1 MGQLLYQSL
10 RLRERRMDLLYRRV
24 AILALGALCSCK
36 SGKTTRSG
44 YFSHS
49 TTVAAEQ
56 PATPKEANSSEP
68 PATEIQQV
76 AAELPAAPE
85 VIGSGIPEGDAPVDE
100 RSPLIDALSISLA
113 QNPDL
118 IAIRQS
124 EGVGVAAVGVAYT
137 YPFNPFLQIQATPY
151 QENNGTTAH
160 YVLLMQRIQLAHQQ
174 QYREESADSLL
185 SGIRWNILQAELQT
199 VSMTSQ
205 LYFTMLYRRG
215 LRDIA
220 NASYE
225 NNRLLLDSAEKR
237 LSAGDAAASDV
248 ATVRYD
254 AEATLQQLQLA
265 ETNYQSSI
273 RDLLRQLGMPA
284 NAAYEFDG
292 DIRKIRWRLPSEVA
306 GTASHCQPLAIGP
319 SQVLDEAWVRGWTSS
334 RPDVMAARA
343 NVAAARAAYR
353 LAAANRVPDVQV
365 GPYYQQTPDGDTHVG
380 FRADTNLPFIDTG
393 VPMQLQ
399 RSAELNQRSVT
410 WQQLDI
416 RAGLEGLAAFERYK
430 QAFLAL
436 QQDQS
441 KDLFQLPTEL
451 ESLERQFREGEVDV
465 VRAIQARTSMLQNQ
479 RAHLDLINEVAQSA
493 AILVGTT
500 GVPIE
505 QLMEP

>member
-1 MGQLLYQSL
+1 M
-10 RLRERRMDLLYRRV
+10 
-24 AILALGALCSCK
+24 
-36 SGKTTRSG
+36 
-44 YFSHS
+44 
-49 TTVAAEQ
+49 
-56 PATPKEANSSEP
+56 
-68 PATEIQQV
+68 
-76 AAELPAAPE
+76 AAELPVAPE
-85 VIGSGIPEGDAPVDE
+85 VIDPGMPDRKAPADE

-118 IAIRQS
+118 IARRQS

-137 YPFNPFLQIQATPY
+137 YPFNPFVQVQATPY
-151 QENNGTTAH
+151 QENKGTTAH

-174 QYREESADSLL
+174 QYREESAEALL
-185 SGIRWNILQAELQT
+185 TGIRWNILQAELQT
-199 VSMTSQ
+199 VSTTSQ

-237 LSAGDAAASDV
+237 LNAGDAAASDV
-248 ATVRYD
+248 ATVRFD
-254 AEATLQQLQLA
+254 ADATLQQLQLA
-265 ETNYQSSI
+265 ETNYQSAI

-284 NAAYEFDG
+284 NATYEFDG
-292 DIRKIRWRLPSEVA
+292 DIRKIRWRLPSEVS
-306 GTASHCQPLAIGP
+306 GTAMHCQPLGIGQ
-319 SQVLDEAWVRGWTSS
+319 SQVLDETWVRGWTSA

-343 NVAAARAAYR
+343 NVAAARASYR

-365 GPYYQQTPDGDTHVG
+365 GPYYQQTPDGDSHVG
-380 FRADTNLPFIDTG
+380 FRADMNLPVIDTG
-393 VPMQLQ
+393 VPMQMQ
-399 RSAELNQRSVT
+399 RSAELNQQSIT

-416 RAGLEGLAAFERYK
+416 RAGLEGLAASERYK

-436 QQDQS
+436 ERDPA
-441 KDLFQLPTEL
+441 KDLFELPAEL

-479 RAHLDLINEVAQSA
+479 RARLDLINEAAQSA
-493 AILVGTT
+493 AILVGAT

-505 QLMEP
+505 QLIEP